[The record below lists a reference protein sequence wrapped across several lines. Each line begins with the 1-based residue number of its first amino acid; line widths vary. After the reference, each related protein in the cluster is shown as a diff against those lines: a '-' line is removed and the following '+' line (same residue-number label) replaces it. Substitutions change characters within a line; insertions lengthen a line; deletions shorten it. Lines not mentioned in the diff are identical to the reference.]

1 MAPKN
6 AQKKAHYSSHLQV
19 FNVDNSTASPSV
31 LLVLDNKRYLFNA
44 GEGIQRHFI
53 EYKQKMRQITSVLAT
68 RVSTDTLAGLPGML
82 LSQVSVGSDGTGSDA
97 IKSSVYGPEGL
108 SQYVRAFRN
117 YASSFQLEQH
127 EIGCKTKN
135 PLSSIPGKFNPKKAA
150 ELGVPRGPMLGE
162 LQRGIAVTIPN
173 GKVIQPHE
181 VMDTPATPGACLLLV
196 DCPSAAYL
204 PGLQQQQQLLA
215 LQQEAAQLQLQ
226 QAPDVV
232 DAFGS
237 SSGDSEQ
244 VAPTKKFIVI
254 HLGPADVTN
263 SEPYKSWVAG
273 FGPAVQHLMVSSDSQ
288 RSPTVLR
295 AAVLQAQLNAIEPEV
310 FSLQGF
316 QALIQQQQQ
325 DATDTA
331 GSQKQQQQSNV
342 LAAGNGCRFT
352 LAPLKHQGLMLEAVT
367 AAPDLQQVQA
377 EVRDSKRAALLQM
390 LQDYQAAKAQVQQQ
404 PTPQQLQGISRR
416 AAELTLLGTC
426 SACPS
431 NHRNVSAYYLDLF
444 DRGGLLMDCGEDTM
458 GQLER
463 RFGRQQAAQRILG
476 LNAIWVSHMHADH
489 HGGLY
494 PLLLRRQQLQQQQQ
508 QLQQQQQQQQPQPLL
523 IMGPWPLFR
532 VLSNYGDALG
542 LQFRFLPNTYFSAA
556 RSPHEPP
563 AAALAAYKAA
573 REAAGLSVMEPF
585 PVQHVAHSTGLRLES
600 KDGWKVVFSGDTRP
614 CQAVIDAARGATLL
628 VHEATFEDE
637 LQDEAIAKKHST
649 TAEALGVAAAAGAYR
664 TVLTH
669 FSTRY
674 PKIPVMKPPAAADGA
689 AAGSDLAAVGSVV
702 VGFDLMSIN
711 LADLAWLPKALPVL
725 DELFQEEEAAYQ
737 QDDEAPPA
745 DA

>member
-1 MAPKN
+1 MAPKH

-31 LLVLDNKRYLFNA
+31 LLVLDSKRYLFNA

-97 IKSSVYGPEGL
+97 VKSSVYGPEGL

-135 PLSSIPGKFNPKKAA
+135 PLASIPGKFNPKKAA
-150 ELGVPRGPMLGE
+150 QLGVPRGPMLGE

-204 PGLQQQQQLLA
+204 PGLQQQQQLQA

-237 SSGDSEQ
+237 SSGD
-244 VAPTKKFIVI
+244 I
-254 HLGPADVTN
+254 
-263 SEPYKSWVAG
+263 
-273 FGPAVQHLMVSSDSQ
+273 
-288 RSPTVLR
+288 
-295 AAVLQAQLNAIEPEV
+295 
-310 FSLQGF
+310 
-316 QALIQQQQQ
+316 
-325 DATDTA
+325 
-331 GSQKQQQQSNV
+331 
-342 LAAGNGCRFT
+342 
-352 LAPLKHQGLMLEAVT
+352 T

-377 EVRDSKRAALLQM
+377 EVHDSKRAALLQM

-404 PTPQQLQGISRR
+404 PAPQQLQGIGRR

-444 DRGGLLMDCGEDTM
+444 DKGGLLMDCGEDTM

-508 QLQQQQQQQQPQPLL
+508 QQPQQPLL

-542 LQFRFLPNTYFSAA
+542 LQFRFLPNTYFCAA

-573 REAAGLSVMEPF
+573 REAAGLSVLEPF

-674 PKIPVMKPPAAADGA
+674 PKIPIMKPPAAADGA

-725 DELFQEEEAAYQ
+725 DELFREEEAAYQ